1 MPFPEEPE
9 LRRTIA
15 EWLSHLLRRKAPGV
29 TIPDMID
36 LEEVSMLE
44 ENLLDWSEKKRA
56 EGKRDLLLR
65 QLERRFGP
73 VPEDVRRRI
82 EEIRSNQR
90 LDRLADKILTARSL
104 REMGL

>member
-1 MPFPEEPE
+1 
-9 LRRTIA
+9 
-15 EWLSHLLRRKAPGV
+15 
-29 TIPDMID
+29 
-36 LEEVSMLE
+36 MLE

-56 EGKRDLLLR
+56 EGKRELLLR

-73 VPEDVRRRI
+73 VPDTVRQRL
-82 EEIRSNQR
+82 EEIRSTRR

>member
-1 MPFPEEPE
+1 
-9 LRRTIA
+9 
-15 EWLSHLLRRKAPGV
+15 
-29 TIPDMID
+29 
-36 LEEVSMLE
+36 MLE
-44 ENLLDWSEKKRA
+44 ENLLEWSEKKRKEGRT

-73 VPEDVRRRI
+73 VPEAVRQ
-82 EEIRSNQR
+82 EVEAIRSTRR